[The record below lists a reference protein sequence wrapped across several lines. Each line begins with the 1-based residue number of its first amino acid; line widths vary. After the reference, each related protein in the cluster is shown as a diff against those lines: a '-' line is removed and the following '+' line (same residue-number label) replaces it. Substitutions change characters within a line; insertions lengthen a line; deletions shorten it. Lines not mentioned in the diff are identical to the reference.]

1 MRSYLNVISQDENE
15 DFTPKMKQLI
25 EETFRN
31 GGNQR
36 VVLLG
41 HSMGALYGLHFLKS
55 QTDSWKRQYI
65 KAFVSASAPLGGSM
79 KALKVEASGK

>member
-1 MRSYLNVISQDENE
+1 
-15 DFTPKMKQLI
+15 MKLLV

-41 HSMGALYGLHFLKS
+41 HSMGALYGLHFLKNQS
-55 QTDSWKRQYI
+55 DSWKRQYI
-65 KAFVSASAPLGGSM
+65 KAFVSTSAPLAGSM
-79 KALKVEASGK
+79 KALKIAASGK